1 METKADNNA
10 LPMGYQLEEYRI
22 QSILSR
28 MAFSTTYLAI
38 ETQTDVQVVLKEYF
52 PDILAVRKDDDTV
65 QPSSQ
70 EEADNFAWGLEQFIN
85 NARILTQ
92 LNHPNIVRIQR
103 FFEANNTVYLVMDYE
118 QGQSLAERFKEGET
132 ATEEELMAML
142 PPLLAGLETVHQA
155 DYLHGNI
162 TPENIYLRKE
172 DTSPVL
178 IGLGGAHYDMGKRS
192 VASFVTPGYAP
203 FEQYQSKGN
212 QGAWTDI
219 YALGAVLYRMI
230 SGSTPVEST
239 ERIDA
244 MVYDQTDPLTPAVEV
259 GKGRYSEELLEA
271 IDWALEA
278 RDPERPQSV
287 AEWVEE
293 IIPQAVSPTNSSHP
307 LKSAVMWILG
317 VVIVAIGL
325 GGGYFFYTKGQTEKP
340 SEDAPIVP
348 KEVEKKQL
356 PPLKQQVVE
365 VGNEEIQQ
373 PPQIEELEEPSPPP
387 IQHLAEPEEEDLTE
401 PFLPEETYSTESG
414 TFPEEPPVEQPFV
427 FVEPDELIQDY
438 YAGISDQQYDKT
450 WLMLSD
456 HFKEQHHCCNADGS
470 YKKAAYLKWWKT
482 IKKVEVLTTNLLEQ
496 NEGSATVE
504 ATLRYFKRRGRITDN
519 THTFK
524 LVTNNANS
532 WRIDDVK

>member
-1 METKADNNA
+1 METKANNNA

-28 MAFSTTYLAI
+28 MECSTTYLAI
-38 ETQTDVQVVLKEYF
+38 ETQTDVQVVIKEYF
-52 PDILAVRKDDDTV
+52 PDRLAVRKDDDTV

-85 NARILTQ
+85 DARFLTQ

-162 TPENIYLRKE
+162 IPENIYLREE

-244 MVYDQTDPLTPAVEV
+244 IVYDQTDPLTPAVEV

-307 LKSAVMWILG
+307 LKSTVMWILG
-317 VVIVAIGL
+317 AVIVVIGL

-340 SEDAPIVP
+340 SEEMPTVP
-348 KEVEKKQL
+348 KEVETKQL
-356 PPLKQQVVE
+356 PPLKQQVE
-365 VGNEEIQQ
+365 VGNEEIQLT
-373 PPQIEELEEPSPPP
+373 PQIEEPSPPP
-387 IQHLAEPEEEDLTE
+387 IQHPEPEEEDLTE
-401 PFLPEETYSTESG
+401 PFQPEETYSRGSTESG
-414 TFPEEPPVEQPFV
+414 TLLEEKPPVEPEEF
-427 FVEPDELIQDY
+427 IQDY

-456 HFKEQHHCCNADGS
+456 HFKDQHHCCNADGS
-470 YKKAAYLKWWKT
+470 YKKAAYLKWWKI
-482 IKKVEVLTTNLLEQ
+482 IKKVEVLTTNLLER
-496 NEGSATVE
+496 NEDNVTVE
-504 ATLRYFKRRGRITDN
+504 ATLRYFKKRGRITDE

-524 LVTNNANS
+524 LVTDSANN
-532 WRIDDVK
+532 WLIDDAK

>member
-1 METKADNNA
+1 MSTSADNNA
-10 LPMGYQLEEYRI
+10 LPMGYQLEKYRI

-28 MAFSTTYLAI
+28 MECSTTYLAI
-38 ETQTDVQVVLKEYF
+38 ETQTDVQVVIKEYF
-52 PDILAVRKDDDTV
+52 PDRLAVRKDDDTV

-85 NARILTQ
+85 DARTLTQ

-162 TPENIYLRKE
+162 TPENIYLREE

-178 IGLGGAHYDMGKRS
+178 IGLGVAHYDIGKRS
-192 VASFVTPGYAP
+192 LASFVTPGYAP

-244 MVYDQTDPLTPAVEV
+244 IVYDQTDPLTPAVEV
-259 GKGRYSEELLEA
+259 GKGRYSEGLLEA

-293 IIPQAVSPTNSSHP
+293 IIPREVPPTNSSHP
-307 LKSAVMWILG
+307 RKSSVMWILG
-317 VVIVAIGL
+317 VVILAIGL
-325 GGGYFFYTKGQTEKP
+325 GGGYYFYTKGQTP
-340 SEDAPIVP
+340 SKDTPTVP
-348 KEVEKKQL
+348 KEVETKQV
-356 PPLKQQVVE
+356 PPLKQQVAA
-365 VGNEEIQQ
+365 GNEETQK
-373 PPQIEELEEPSPPP
+373 PPQIEEQSPPP
-387 IQHLAEPEEEDLTE
+387 SIQEPEPEEEDLTE
-401 PFLPEETYSTESG
+401 PFQPEETYSTESG
-414 TFPEEPPVEQPFV
+414 TLPEEQPVEQPDV
-427 FVEPDELIQDY
+427 FVEPEELIQDY

-456 HFKEQHHCCNADGS
+456 HFKDQHHCCNADGS

-482 IKKVEVLTTNLLEQ
+482 IKKVEILTTNLLEQ
-496 NEGSATVE
+496 NEGTATVE
-504 ATLRYFKRRGRITDN
+504 ATLRYFKKRGRITDD

-524 LVTNNANS
+524 LVIDSSANN
-532 WRIDDVK
+532 WLIDGSK